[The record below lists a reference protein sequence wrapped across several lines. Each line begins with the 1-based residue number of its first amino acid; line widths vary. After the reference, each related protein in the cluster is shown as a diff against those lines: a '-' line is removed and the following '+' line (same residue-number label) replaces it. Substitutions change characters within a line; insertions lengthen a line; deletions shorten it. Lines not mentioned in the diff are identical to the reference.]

1 MILTLLTAL
10 SLSSTPVIDVP
21 FLPQTEALCGGAS
34 VAMVFRYWGETRA
47 DVRQF
52 TSLVERRS
60 GGVAGIANDTLVA
73 AVRARGWRA
82 EPAGGS
88 IAALAARI
96 SARQPVIVL
105 LADGRHRYHY
115 VVVVGITDDGPRGG
129 VIVHD
134 PSRGPSQTIDVSK
147 FARRWTAS
155 GQWSLVILPG
165 ETPAV
170 SDTRTADG
178 KIPGEDEADRVPS
191 SSCDLMVA
199 NAVAETHS
207 RGLDHADE
215 ILGPLRAQCPLS
227 AGPAREL
234 AGVRFAQRRW
244 PEAEALAREA
254 IGRQQDDEF
263 AHLVL
268 GASRFMQD
276 DQVGALRAWNE
287 IGQPRLDRVNV
298 EGLRRSR
305 YQTVTDALGLEP
317 PAVLTADEFL
327 RARRR
332 LDELPTRSS
341 ARIALK
347 PEDDGFASVDVVIV
361 EQPGRPRGFAE
372 WVGAAVR
379 TAVDREIG
387 VAEPGF
393 TGQGELWSASW
404 RWWSNR
410 PRVAVGFAAPRVGGL
425 PGVWRVE
432 GSWEVETYGAGGAR
446 FARESRAHGGLTVS
460 DWLTGSVRY
469 SLGAGFDA
477 WDTGVRAASVGAS
490 LEKRWLD
497 DHVALRGTATTWLPI
512 AARTT
517 TPIITPLA
525 APGSSALS
533 THFSALSARAS
544 VQSTGSAHVWRYQVA
559 SGAEQVSDAAPLTLW
574 PGAGEGLARAPL
586 LRAHPLLDNGI
597 VDTGAASV
605 FGRSVQYGTV
615 ELQRWFERPAIVKLG
630 LAGFADLARA
640 TRTAIP
646 GETVG
651 QTDLGA
657 GLRVRLPGAEHTLR
671 IDLAHG
677 LRDGANALTIGWAY

>member
-1 MILTLLTAL
+1 VILTLLTAL
-10 SLSSTPVIDVP
+10 SISSTPAIDVP

-34 VAMVFRYWGETRA
+34 VAMVFRYWGETHA
-47 DVRQF
+47 DVQQF
-52 TSLVERRS
+52 TSLVERRT
-60 GGVAGIANDTLVA
+60 GGVAGIANDTLVD

-82 EPAGGS
+82 ESAGGS
-88 IAALAARI
+88 MAALAARI
-96 SARQPVIVL
+96 SAHQPVIVL
-105 LADGRHRYHY
+105 LADGRNRYHY
-115 VVVVGITDDGPRGG
+115 VVVVGITGDGPRGG
-129 VIVHD
+129 VVVHD
-134 PSRGPSQTIDVSK
+134 PSRGPSRTIEVSS
-147 FARRWTAS
+147 FTRRWAAS

-165 ETPAV
+165 ETRAV
-170 SDTRTADG
+170 GGTRTAAAVG
-178 KIPGEDEADRVPS
+178 PGRDEADPLPS
-191 SSCDLMVA
+191 SSCDVMVA
-199 NAVAETHS
+199 HAIAETHS

-215 ILGPLRAQCPLS
+215 LLGPLRAQCPLS
-227 AGPAREL
+227 AAPAREL

-244 PEAEALAREA
+244 LEAEALAREA
-254 IGRQQDDEF
+254 ITRQHDDEF

-276 DQVGALRAWNE
+276 DQIGALRAWND

-305 YQTVTDALGLEP
+305 YQTVTDALGLAP
-317 PAVLTADEFL
+317 QAVLTADELL

-347 PEDDGFASVDVVIV
+347 PEDDGYASVDVVIA

-379 TAVDREIG
+379 TGVDREIS

-432 GSWEVETYGAGGAR
+432 GSWEIETYGVDGAR
-446 FARESRAHGGLTVS
+446 LARESRAHGGLSVS

-469 SLGAGFDA
+469 SLGVGLDA
-477 WDTGVRAASVGAS
+477 WDTGVRAASAGAS
-490 LEKRWLD
+490 LEKRWLG
-497 DHVALRGTATTWLPI
+497 DHVALRGAATTWVPI
-512 AARTT
+512 AAGTAM
-517 TPIITPLA
+517 PVPPA

-533 THFSALSARAS
+533 TRFSAVGARAS
-544 VQSTGSAHVWRYQVA
+544 VQSSSSAHRWRYQA
-559 SGAEQVSDAAPLTLW
+559 AAGAEQVSDAAPLTLW

-597 VDTGAASV
+597 VDTSASSV
-605 FGRSVQYGTV
+605 FGRSVEYGSV
-615 ELQRWFERPAIVKLG
+615 ELQRWFERPALVRLG

-646 GETVG
+646 GETVR

-657 GLRVRLPGAEHTLR
+657 GLRVRLPGAEHVLR

-677 LRDGANALTIGWAY
+677 LRDGANALTIGWTY